1 MAIQVGESVG
11 HYQVVEEIGAGGNG
25 RVLKVQHLITRRREA
40 MKILANG
47 RPTSQEYAHRVL
59 REIRLQASLDHPNI
73 AAVLNAFWL
82 EDDLVMIMEL
92 IDGVS
97 LAQIIEQRRLPIE
110 HALMIIRQVLLGLDH
125 AHQHGVIHRDV
136 STANIIV
143 AENYRVKL
151 TDFGLAKGAAD
162 LNSTETGGMIGSP
175 YYISPEQVRSANAAD
190 QRSDVYSTGIVL
202 YELLTGSRPFE
213 ADSTFLLMQA
223 HVQMR
228 PQPAIERNAA
238 IPQYINEAVMRAIAK
253 KPADRFQS
261 ASEFLAALDG
271 TLMPPPV
278 SVSLPVK
285 ETLPPPTP
293 VIATPVASHTYAVTI
308 ESAVESAAIAKSAP
322 VWWKQALRH
331 PATGLILGLGVV
343 AAAVVPFLLYD
354 FVAERPRFQPAVG
367 PLPVVE
373 VPVPAPP
380 KSVEALT
387 SGPREL
393 PTLPQGDAGLRVG
406 RRIARQPLAEK
417 SKPAPAP
424 VVIWGEAKTPA
435 ANVARPPEAS
445 PAAPVETPGQQSVAA
460 SPEEPPV
467 LDPSPVAPVV
477 ETALPKTGDTIRR
490 KGLLGRLAGGLK
502 AINPLRKDRPA
513 AESPLIPK
521 KND

>member
-143 AENYRVKL
+143 ADSGRVKL
-151 TDFGLAKGAAD
+151 TDFGLAKGATEF
-162 LNSTETGGMIGSP
+162 NSTETGGMMGSP
-175 YYISPEQVRSANAAD
+175 HYISPEQVRSANSAD
-190 QRSDVYSTGIVL
+190 QRSDVYSTGVVL
-202 YELLTGSRPFE
+202 YELLTGTKPFE

-228 PQPAIERNAA
+228 PQPPIERNAT
-238 IPQYINEAVMRAIAK
+238 IPQYINDAILKAIAK
-253 KPADRFQS
+253 KPGDRFQS
-261 ASEFLAALDG
+261 AAEFLAALDG
-271 TLMPPPV
+271 TPV
-278 SVSLPVK
+278 PTPVSLPQPAA
-285 ETLPPPTP
+285 EPTP
-293 VIATPVASHTYAVTI
+293 GPVRPAPVLSHSYAV
-308 ESAVESAAIAKSAP
+308 AIQPTLDSVAPAQVTP

-331 PATGLILGLGVV
+331 PVTGALVGLGIVL
-343 AAAVVPFLLYD
+343 AAVLPFLLYD
-354 FVAERPRFQPAVG
+354 FVAERPRFEPALA
-367 PLPVVE
+367 PLPKVE
-373 VPVPAPP
+373 LPAPSP
-380 KSVEALT
+380 PTAVEALT
-387 SGPREL
+387 PGPKAL
-393 PTLPQGDAGLRVG
+393 PTLPQGDAGF
-406 RRIARQPLAEK
+406 RQSRAVPPKAVAAK
-417 SKPAPAP
+417 TNPAPPP
-424 VVIWGEAKTPA
+424 VVIWGEAKAPASAVPARVQDTPPTAPA
-435 ANVARPPEAS
+435 AAKVQPTATSMEEPPALT
-445 PAAPVETPGQQSVAA
+445 PAAPVMAMES
-460 SPEEPPV
+460 
-467 LDPSPVAPVV
+467 
-477 ETALPKTGDTIRR
+477 ALPKTGDTIRR
-490 KGLLGRLAGGLK
+490 KGFLQRLAGGVK
-502 AINPLRKDRPA
+502 AINPLRKEKPDA
-513 AESPLIPK
+513 NSPLKPAK
-521 KND
+521 VD